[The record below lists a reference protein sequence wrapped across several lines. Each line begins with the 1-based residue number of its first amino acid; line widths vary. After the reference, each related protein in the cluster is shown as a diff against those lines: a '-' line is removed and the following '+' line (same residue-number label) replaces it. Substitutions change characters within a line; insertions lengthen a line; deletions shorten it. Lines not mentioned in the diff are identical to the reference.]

1 MPYQVKKQKDGT
13 YKLWNLHKKEYA
25 NKTFKTKESALSMG
39 ETWMKYRKENPEVK
53 GNIIK
58 NKAKGLTWKEKYN
71 KKYGFSKDEGHTI
84 NEISKTTGFQLKGL
98 KKIVEKGEGAFS
110 SSPKSVRPHIQSP
123 REWGIARLYSSVM
136 GGPAAKIDK
145 DLLIKK

>member
-1 MPYQVKKQKDGT
+1 MPYKVKKQNDGSF
-13 YKLWNLHKKEYA
+13 KLWNLDKKEYA
-25 NKTFKTKESALSMG
+25 NKSFKTKESAEKMG
-39 ETWMKYRKENPEVK
+39 VVWTNRDKP
-53 GNIIK
+53 
-58 NKAKGLTWKEKYN
+58 KGLTWKQKYN
-71 KKYGFSKDEGHTI
+71 KKYGFPKDEGHTI

-110 SSPKSVRPHIQSP
+110 SNPQSVRPHIKSA

-136 GGPAAKIDK
+136 GGKAAKIDK